1 MDIPAQALG
10 LKLQRIAVRDPDN
23 IAQAF
28 AQIGRDTNGLMIS
41 GAGLFLRTAK
51 QSCELALQRR
61 LPTTTYGRFSQTP
74 VASCPSVKIYLPCT
88 VARHR

>member
-51 QSCELALQRR
+51 QSCEPCSAGCPQRR
-61 LPTTTYGRFSQTP
+61 TAVFSQTP